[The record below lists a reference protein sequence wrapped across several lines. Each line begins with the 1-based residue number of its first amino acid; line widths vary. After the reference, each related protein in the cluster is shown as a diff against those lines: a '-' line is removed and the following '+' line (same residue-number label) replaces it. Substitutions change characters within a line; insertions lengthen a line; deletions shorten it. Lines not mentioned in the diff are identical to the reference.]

1 MEVFEVGKGR
11 VSLGQREFVGQGG
24 EAAVYARGDRAYKVY
39 TDPARMIPPAKIQ
52 ELGALSLP
60 NIVRPEAVL
69 LDAQNRPVGYAMR
82 RVGTAHVLC
91 QAFNRAFR
99 DRHRLTPDRMLAL
112 VRKLQEG
119 VQHVH
124 DRGCLVVDL
133 NEMNFLLDPKF
144 REVLFIDVDSYQ
156 TPSFPATA
164 IMESIRDRHA
174 TAFSPG
180 TDWFSFAV
188 VSFQMLVGIHPYRG
202 KHPTLTDLD
211 SRMRQN
217 VSVLNP
223 QVTVPKV
230 CYPFDVVPP
239 VYLDWYRA
247 LFEHGKRLAPPA
259 DVRGTVTLPAPVPV
273 PAGSDRLILR
283 ELARL
288 PGEVLFPI
296 PAVGP
301 DAAVTSNG
309 LFVKGRRH
317 LEHPELRAALSP
329 RMEHLVAGRIV
340 AGRLELFDV
349 TAGRPIPDVLEVEA
363 LSVSDGR
370 FLVKQ
375 GMTLAEVDLV
385 ELPAGVRAVL
395 RPVGNAMEQATQLF
409 EGVALQS
416 LLGTWYAS
424 LFPRAGECH
433 SVRLAELDGYQV
445 VEARF
450 ENRVLG
456 VIAVRKGQ
464 YDRFLFR
471 FDEKL
476 GSHDVRVTPNVTYAG
491 LNFAVLDSGVAVLLN
506 EAEELELF
514 SNRPGS
520 TTLQTFSDPAVAGGR
535 LFKHG
540 TQLLLARGDR
550 LYSLS
555 MK

>member
-1 MEVFEVGKGR
+1 MDVFEVGKGR

-24 EAAVYARGDRAYKVY
+24 EASVYARGDRAYKIY
-39 TDPARMIPPAKIQ
+39 TDPGRMIPPAKIQ
-52 ELGALSLP
+52 ELGVLSLP

-69 LDAQNRPVGYAMR
+69 LDAHNRPVGYTMR
-82 RVGTAHVLC
+82 RVGAAHVLC

-99 DRHRLTPDRMLAL
+99 DRHGLTPDRMLGL

-119 VQHVH
+119 VRHVH
-124 DRGCLVVDL
+124 ERDCLVVDL

-156 TPSFPATA
+156 TPGFPATA
-164 IMESIRDRHA
+164 IMESVRDRHSA
-174 TAFSPG
+174 AFSRE
-180 TDWFSFAV
+180 TDWFSFAI

-202 KHPTLTDLD
+202 KHPTLADLD
-211 SRMRQN
+211 ARMLQN

-247 LFEHGKRLAPPA
+247 LFEQGKRLAPPA
-259 DVRGTVTLPAPVPV
+259 DVRGAIVLAAVVPT
-273 PAGSDRLILR
+273 PAGSDRLVLR

-296 PAVGP
+296 PSAGP
-301 DAAVTSNG
+301 DAAVTSDG

-317 LEHPELRAALSP
+317 REHRDLRTAVSP
-329 RMEHLVAGRIV
+329 RMAHLVAGRLV
-340 AGRLELFDV
+340 DGRLELFDV
-349 TAGRPIPDVLEVEA
+349 TAGKPVPDVLEVEA
-363 LSVSDGR
+363 LGVSGDR
-370 FLVKQ
+370 FVVKQ
-375 GMTLAEVDLV
+375 GMTLSDVELV
-385 ELPAGVRAVL
+385 ELPTGLRAVL

-409 EGVALQS
+409 DGVALQNM
-416 LLGTWYAS
+416 LGTWYAS

-445 VEARF
+445 VDARC

-456 VIAVRKGQ
+456 VIAARQGK

-471 FDEKL
+471 FDETF
-476 GSHDVRVTPNVTYAG
+476 GTHDMRVTANIPYAG
-491 LNFAVLDSGVAVLLN
+491 LNFAVLDSGVGVLLN
-506 EAEELELF
+506 EAEELEVF

-520 TTLQTFSDPAVAGGR
+520 TTLQVVSDPAVAGGR

-540 TQLLLARGDR
+540 TQLLLARADR
-550 LYSLS
+550 LYALS
-555 MK
+555 MR